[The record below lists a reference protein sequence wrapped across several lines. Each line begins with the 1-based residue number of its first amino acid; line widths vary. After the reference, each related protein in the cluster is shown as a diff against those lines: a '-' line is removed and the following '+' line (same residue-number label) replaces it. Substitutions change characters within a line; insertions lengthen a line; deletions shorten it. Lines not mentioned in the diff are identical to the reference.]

1 MAATTRKPAR
11 SLGVHDII
19 AREVAHL
26 KDEKTRLRS
35 RLRDI
40 DARLAGLEVARQ
52 TLDREGY
59 SPPVGK
65 KRVATRV
72 GRPTRAS

>member
-1 MAATTRKPAR
+1 MAATSRKPGK
-11 SLGVHDII
+11 SLGIHDII

-40 DARLAGLEVARQ
+40 DARLAGLDIARQ

-59 SPPVGK
+59 SPPVGR
-65 KRVATRV
+65 KRAAAGSA
-72 GRPTRAS
+72 GRKRST

>member
-1 MAATTRKPAR
+1 MAATTRRPTR
-11 SLGVHDII
+11 SLGIHDII

-40 DARLAGLEVARQ
+40 DTRLAGLEVARQ

-65 KRVATRV
+65 KGVATRI
-72 GRPTRAS
+72 GRRTRAS

>member
-1 MAATTRKPAR
+1 MAATTRRPAR
-11 SLGVHDII
+11 SLGIHDII

-40 DARLAGLEVARQ
+40 DTRLAGLEVARQ

-65 KRVATRV
+65 KRVATRI
-72 GRPTRAS
+72 GRRTRAS